1 MICSTGEQQIQ
12 AHEVKYRAKDGPI
25 TPLMAETGGT
35 KALRVD
41 SRALPRRVVGAV
53 AQSAFRSVDSIANL
67 TFAPGHCSW

>member
-1 MICSTGEQQIQ
+1 
-12 AHEVKYRAKDGPI
+12 
-25 TPLMAETGGT
+25 MAETGGT

-41 SRALPRRVVGAV
+41 SRALPGRVVGAV